1 VPDAALSGH
10 LGALRLAERLH
21 EAYHVAVCRPCVSH
35 KQQYLMF
42 IARKAELVV
51 SAN

>member
-21 EAYHVAVCRPCVSH
+21 EAYHVAVCRPLCH
-35 KQQYLMF
+35 TNNN
-42 IARKAELVV
+42 I
-51 SAN
+51 